1 MERERSSAIAAR
13 PGCGDLAVPPHGQ
26 DRSGGGL
33 IDVTVP
39 GDGGRA
45 RRRGIRLHRSL
56 TLSPAHCTIR
66 QGIPVTT
73 PGRTL
78 EDLRHVLPG
87 TKLASALREA
97 EYLKLAIGDR
107 PNVDRTR
114 TELEALF
121 LALCRRHRLPQP
133 EVNAATRPLC
143 WSTSCGAL
151 RVFVVEVDGWE
162 SHRTAVRPSRRT
174 ARGMLRLMLLGFTTC
189 CASPGG
195 RSRPTRLGV
204 WHRPIRDGAA
214 AAEGWRLARRI
225 RGKNSPNPDRYS
237 AGSRVRGAVPS
248 GGELKLSGMASTR
261 AGPRLP
267 GGPLRLRGGS
277 AALPPSWGFRAAG
290 GGIGPAWPAT
300 VDAAP
305 RLPRGRRR
313 PRSVRLRGRWGEAC
327 ERILAA
333 LAFGRPAITVHG
345 DYDVDGVCA
354 TAILVSCLRE
364 LEAAATG

>member
-1 MERERSSAIAAR
+1 MAAVLAYGAGAVLSHRSAAGLWR
-13 PGCGDLAVPPHGQ
+13 ILAVPPHGQ

-97 EYLKLAIGDR
+97 EYLTLAIGDR

-133 EVNAATRPLC
+133 EVNVRIDRYEVDFLWRAQGL
-143 WSTSCGAL
+143 
-151 RVFVVEVDGWE
+151 VVEVDGWE
-162 SHRTAVRPSRRT
+162 SHRTRSAFEEDR
-174 ARGMLRLMLLGFTTC
+174 ARDARLMLLGHDVLRFTW
-189 CASPGG
+189 
-195 RSRPTRLGV
+195 RQV
-204 WHRPIRDGAA
+204 E
-214 AAEGWRLARRI
+214 AEATALARTI
-225 RGKNSPNPDRYS
+225 RT
-237 AGSRVRGAVPS
+237 
-248 GGELKLSGMASTR
+248 L
-261 AGPRLP
+261 
-267 GGPLRLRGGS
+267 LRR
-277 AALPPSWGFRAAG
+277 
-290 GGIGPAWPAT
+290 
-300 VDAAP
+300 
-305 RLPRGRRR
+305 
-313 PRSVRLRGRWGEAC
+313 
-327 ERILAA
+327 
-333 LAFGRPAITVHG
+333 
-345 DYDVDGVCA
+345 
-354 TAILVSCLRE
+354 
-364 LEAAATG
+364 